1 MEIPGLPVAY
11 YDDNN
16 IWSQFSTHIISRLPL
31 KNVPYKPIEGKPE
44 LLSSVQLSF
53 VPHNE
58 AYWKTLDEDIYRQ
71 PYLGLFVLN
80 CTDFENYKAVLKDK
94 LKQWITIMEE
104 REIEWLIL
112 YIPSLA
118 ISTES
123 QHKSYRKTYDK
134 LQNDIS
140 ALIGSRQER
149 IIRMYSHNKRKFA
162 SIDHPSIHSDE
173 YWMDMIR
180 LFTEVIGISL
190 QSRVNQYIKQITL
203 LDQPDREYFKYC
215 LAREGLAFVYEAVGK
230 KAEALMCYDE
240 IIKQP
245 EAMDPITFVLIT
257 YDKFAVENKI
267 MNPSEFRQAL
277 AESHISELSFKEYI
291 FSRQLAL
298 FEGLNMPLLLGQKAL
313 TFLVSCMKIFN
324 TQGKTSMSKFWGYIK
339 GRHLAE
345 ILTRE
350 LISNFYTDVADES
363 EKEQVYYIIAILVS
377 FARSR
382 LERLLT
388 EQSSTDTIIV
398 TSTSAK

>member
-11 YDDNN
+11 YDDNH
-16 IWSQFSTHIISRLPL
+16 IWPQFSSHIISRLPL
-31 KNVPYKPIEGKPE
+31 KNVPYKLTEGKPE
-44 LLSSVQLSF
+44 FLTNVQLTF

-58 AYWKTLDEDIYRQ
+58 AYWKTLDEDIYQQ
-71 PYLGLFVLN
+71 PYLGLFILN
-80 CTDFENYKAVLKDK
+80 CTDFENYKALLKEK

-104 REIEWLIL
+104 LEIEWLIL
-112 YIPSLA
+112 FIPSLA

-123 QHKSYRKTYDK
+123 QHKSYRKTFDK

-149 IIRMYSHNKRKFA
+149 IIRMYSQNKRKYA

-180 LFTEVIGISL
+180 LFTEVIGLSL
-190 QSRVNQYIKQITL
+190 QNRVNQYMKQIDS
-203 LDQPDREYFKYC
+203 LDHQDREYFKYC
-215 LAREGLAFVYEAVGK
+215 LAREGLAFVYESVGK

-245 EAMDPITFVLIT
+245 EATETITFVLIT

-267 MNPSEFRQAL
+267 MSSREFRQAL
-277 AESHISELSFKEYI
+277 ADSHISELSFKEYI
-291 FSRQLAL
+291 FSRQLTL
-298 FEGLNMPLLLGQKAL
+298 FDGLNMPLLLGQKAL

-324 TQGKTSMSKFWGYIK
+324 VQGKESMSKFWGYVK
-339 GRHLAE
+339 GKQLAE

-350 LISNFYTDVADES
+350 LISND
-363 EKEQVYYIIAILVS
+363 
-377 FARSR
+377 
-382 LERLLT
+382 
-388 EQSSTDTIIV
+388 
-398 TSTSAK
+398 